1 MCDIL
6 EPFLAISLALFG
18 FTPLWGPLVVVH
30 LGVLGHAPLF
40 GTVVRNSTLGFPCSV
55 LFLATEA

>member
-1 MCDIL
+1 MFK
-6 EPFLAISLALFG
+6 PFLAMSLALFG
-18 FTPLWGPLVVVH
+18 FTHLWGPLVAVH

-40 GTVVRNSTLGFPCSV
+40 STVVRNSTLGFPCSV

>member
-18 FTPLWGPLVVVH
+18 FTPLWGPFFGVH
-30 LGVLGHAPLF
+30 LGVVGHALLF
-40 GTVVRNSTLGFPCSV
+40 STVVRNSTLAFPCSV
-55 LFLATEA
+55 LFFATEA